1 MVLYVN
7 DFQRLI
13 GLIKFTIYI
22 KDISDILL
30 KGILLYNVYIRV
42 VFVSIITDPYLLFLL
57 TNKKFLFSL
66 QLKLANLEVNSSGA
80 VN

>member
-1 MVLYVN
+1 MISK
-7 DFQRLI
+7 DFI
-13 GLIKFTIYI
+13 GLKKFTIYI

-30 KGILLYNVYIRV
+30 KGILLYKVYIRV
-42 VFVSIITDPYLLFLL
+42 VLVSIITDPYLLFLL

>member
-1 MVLYVN
+1 MISK
-7 DFQRLI
+7 DFI
-13 GLIKFTIYI
+13 GLKKFTIYI

-30 KGILLYNVYIRV
+30 KGILLYYVYIGV
-42 VFVSIITDPYLLFLL
+42 VLVSIITNPYLLFLL
-57 TNKKFLFSL
+57 TNKKCLFSL

>member
-1 MVLYVN
+1 MISK
-7 DFQRLI
+7 DFI
-13 GLIKFTIYI
+13 GLKKFTIYI

-30 KGILLYNVYIRV
+30 KGILLYYVYIRV
-42 VFVSIITDPYLLFLL
+42 VLVSIITDPYLLFLL
-57 TNKKFLFSL
+57 TNKKFFLISL